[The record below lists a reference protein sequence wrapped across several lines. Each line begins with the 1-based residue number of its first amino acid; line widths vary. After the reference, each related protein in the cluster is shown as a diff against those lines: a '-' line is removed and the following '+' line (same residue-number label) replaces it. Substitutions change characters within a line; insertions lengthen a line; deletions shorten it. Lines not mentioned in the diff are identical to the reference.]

1 MKLRVI
7 LFGLFVGCHALLP
20 LLDLEPL
27 SRIAA
32 GSVYWPLQTLGW
44 IKLPVFAAPVMHGWA
59 APSFYGWFVILTLWG
74 ALWWLLAGILAS
86 PFRGASAPSSKSAR
100 EGNPFFRLVANTLVN
115 GTALLLYGIG
125 LASPLTPAVGRTT
138 FVEILL
144 LVGLPCALLVVCANK
159 AKELVNKTFF
169 LLQSVILVGS
179 AIYYI
184 YF

>member
-1 MKLRVI
+1 MKLRAF

-20 LLDLEPL
+20 RLDLEPL
-27 SRIAA
+27 YRIVA
-32 GSVYWPLQTLGW
+32 GSVQWPLQVLAW
-44 IKLPVFAAPVMHGWA
+44 IKLPVFATPVINGWA

-74 ALWWLLAGILAS
+74 ALWWLLAGILTP
-86 PFRGASAPSSKSAR
+86 PFREPSTSAAEAKPL
-100 EGNPFFRLVANTLVN
+100 FRLAANTLVN

-144 LVGLPCALLVVCANK
+144 LVGLPCALLVVCAGK
-159 AKELVNKTFF
+159 AKKLVNKTFF

-179 AIYYI
+179 AIYFI

>member
-1 MKLRVI
+1 MKLRAI

-27 SRIAA
+27 SRIIA
-32 GSVYWPLQTLGW
+32 GSVQWPLQVLAW
-44 IKLPVFAAPVMHGWA
+44 IKLPVFAAPVINGWA

-74 ALWWLLAGILAS
+74 VLWWLLAGLLAH
-86 PFRGASAPSSKSAR
+86 PFRETTAPIPPSPR
-100 EGNPFFRLVANTLVN
+100 EDNPLFRLVANTLVN

-125 LASPLTPAVGRTT
+125 LAAPLTPAVGRTT

-144 LVGLPCALLVVCANK
+144 LVGLPCALLVVCAGK
-159 AKELVNKTFF
+159 AKKLVNKTFF
-169 LLQSVILVGS
+169 LLQSVVLVGS
-179 AIYYI
+179 AIYFI